1 MNQNEKCK
9 VLKRSLQLRKEGYP
23 AAEAEFIAS
32 QDVLQ
37 GDSNVRDAGN
47 EVDTAMEA
55 ADNATGSLLMWVFYS
70 FIVVAAIAVLGFEY
84 SS

>member
-1 MNQNEKCK
+1 MNQNQKCK

-37 GDSNVRDAGN
+37 CDNSVRAVRD
-47 EVDTAMEA
+47 EVDTALEA
-55 ADNATGSLLMWVFYS
+55 VDNASGSLLMWVFYS
-70 FIVVAAIAVLGFEY
+70 FIVVAAIAVLGFDY